1 MKGVIQLNHKPKAL
15 KKGDTVGVIAPA
27 SPPDPKKLETAL
39 LFLEELGLQVK
50 LGKAL
55 KNQHGYLAGQD
66 DERLADLHEMF
77 RDEEVNA
84 VLCACGGFGTGR
96 IAAGI
101 DFSLIRKHPKI
112 FWGYSDITF
121 LHTAIYQNTGL
132 VTFHGPM
139 LSSDIG
145 LDDVHPLTKASY
157 EQLFQETAFT
167 YTEELSPLTVLVP
180 GKAEGELVGGNLSLL
195 ASALGT
201 PFEIDTR
208 GKLLFIEDI
217 DEEPYQIDRML
228 NQLKMAGKLT
238 NAAGILV
245 CDFHNCVP
253 VKREKSLS
261 LEQVLEDYI
270 VSAGKPALRGFKIG
284 HCSPSFAVPIGAQAA
299 MNTAQ
304 KTVVIEAG
312 VSEGALKK

>member
-1 MKGVIQLNHKPKAL
+1 MNHKPNAL
-15 KKGDTVGVIAPA
+15 KKGDIVGVIAPA

-77 RDEEVNA
+77 KDQEVKA

-96 IAAGI
+96 IASSI
-101 DFSLIRKHPKI
+101 DYSLLRKHPKI

-121 LHTAIYQNTGL
+121 LHTAIHQNTGL

-145 LDDVHPLTKASY
+145 LEDVHPLTKASY
-157 EQLFQETAFT
+157 QQLFQETAFT
-167 YTEELSPLTVLVP
+167 YTEKLSPLTVLVP
-180 GKAEGELVGGNLSLL
+180 GKAEGALVGGNLSLL
-195 ASALGT
+195 SSTLGT

-228 NQLKMAGKLT
+228 NQLKMARKLSD
-238 NAAGILV
+238 AAGILV
-245 CDFHNCVP
+245 CDFHNCIP
-253 VKREKSLS
+253 VKREKSLT

-270 VSAGKPALRGFKIG
+270 VSSGRPALRGFKIG
-284 HCSPSFAVPIGAQAA
+284 HCSPSIAVPIGVHAA
-299 MNTAQ
+299 MDTAK

-312 VSEGALKK
+312 VSGGAH

>member
-1 MKGVIQLNHKPKAL
+1 MNHKPNAL

-77 RDEEVNA
+77 KDQEVKA

-96 IAAGI
+96 IASSI
-101 DFSLIRKHPKI
+101 DYSLLCKHPKI

-121 LHTAIYQNTGL
+121 LHTAIHQNTGL

-145 LDDVHPLTKASY
+145 LEDVHPLTKASY
-157 EQLFQETAFT
+157 QQLFQETAFT
-167 YTEELSPLTVLVP
+167 YTEKLSPLTVLVP
-180 GKAEGELVGGNLSLL
+180 GKAEGALVGGNLSLL
-195 ASALGT
+195 SSTLGT

-228 NQLKMAGKLT
+228 NQLKMAGKLSD
-238 NAAGILV
+238 AAGILV
-245 CDFHNCVP
+245 CDFHNCIP
-253 VKREKSLS
+253 VKREKSLT

-270 VSAGKPALRGFKIG
+270 VSSGRPALRGFKIG
-284 HCSPSFAVPIGAQAA
+284 HCSPSIAVPVGVHAA
-299 MNTAQ
+299 MDTAK

-312 VSEGALKK
+312 VSGGAH